1 MRCESN
7 RLEMMMMMM
16 HRRREGRQ
24 VGASYAWR
32 HHCSSGSGKEAD
44 AGSGGGRTKNRKT
57 NVVAMTDTTT
67 SAAAAIRWAMH
78 PGYYDIIIIV
88 PTILLPPMQRMDF
101 HGGAGRGASERKRQV
116 LQFSIL
122 TFQRS
127 ELRMNR

>member
-7 RLEMMMMMM
+7 RLEMMMM

-32 HHCSSGSGKEAD
+32 HRSSGSGKEAD

-57 NVVAMTDTTT
+57 NVVAMTETTT

-78 PGYYDIIIIV
+78 HGYYDIIIIV
-88 PTILLPPMQRMDF
+88 PTIVLPP
-101 HGGAGRGASERKRQV
+101 S
-116 LQFSIL
+116 
-122 TFQRS
+122 
-127 ELRMNR
+127 